1 MSKADLQRDIRA
13 LYRDADGGLD
23 LPGLMDGVCA
33 ALARHPDALA
43 GVSGRYAVLAADTGY
58 ARAFALEDGIFSSL
72 APGAPVDVTVS
83 GCEKDLL
90 AVFRRE
96 LAPLAALLRGKIR
109 VDALRRISLGR
120 RRPFGFPSLSI
131 DTRRT
136 GLL

>member
-1 MSKADLQRDIRA
+1 MSKADLKREIRA

-43 GVSGRYAVLAADTGY
+43 GISGRYAVLAADSGY

-72 APGAPVDVTVS
+72 APGVPVDVAVS

-109 VDALRRISLGR
+109 VRGDRAALMRFAEFL
-120 RRPFGFPSLSI
+120 
-131 DTRRT
+131 
-136 GLL
+136 

>member
-1 MSKADLQRDIRA
+1 MSKADLKREIRA

-58 ARAFALEDGIFSSL
+58 ARAFALEDGAFSSL
-72 APGAPVDVTVS
+72 APDAPVDVIVS

-109 VDALRRISLGR
+109 VRGDRAALMRFAEFL
-120 RRPFGFPSLSI
+120 
-131 DTRRT
+131 
-136 GLL
+136 

>member
-43 GVSGRYAVLAADTGY
+43 GISGRYAVLAADSGY
-58 ARAFALEDGIFSSL
+58 ACAFSETAGGALTSFALEDGAFTSL
-72 APGAPVDVTVS
+72 APDAPVDVAVS

-109 VDALRRISLGR
+109 VRGDRAALMRFAEFL
-120 RRPFGFPSLSI
+120 
-131 DTRRT
+131 
-136 GLL
+136 

>member
-1 MSKADLQRDIRA
+1 MSKADLKREIRA

-43 GVSGRYAVLAADTGY
+43 GISGRYAVLAADSGY

-72 APGAPVDVTVS
+72 APDAPVDVAVS

-109 VDALRRISLGR
+109 VRGDRAALMRFAEFL
-120 RRPFGFPSLSI
+120 
-131 DTRRT
+131 
-136 GLL
+136 

>member
-1 MSKADLQRDIRA
+1 MSKADLQRDLRA
-13 LYRDADGGLD
+13 LYREAGDGQT
-23 LPGLMDGVCA
+23 LPVLMDGVCA

-43 GVSGRYAVLAADTGY
+43 GITGRYAVLAADTGY

-109 VDALRRISLGR
+109 VRGDRAALMRFAEFL
-120 RRPFGFPSLSI
+120 
-131 DTRRT
+131 
-136 GLL
+136 

>member
-1 MSKADLQRDIRA
+1 MSKADLKREIRA

-43 GVSGRYAVLAADTGY
+43 GISGRYAVLAADTGY

-72 APGAPVDVTVS
+72 APDAPVDVAVS

-109 VDALRRISLGR
+109 VRGDRAALMRFAEFL
-120 RRPFGFPSLSI
+120 
-131 DTRRT
+131 
-136 GLL
+136 

>member
-1 MSKADLQRDIRA
+1 MSKADLKQEIRA

-43 GVSGRYAVLAADTGY
+43 GVSGRYAVLAADSGY
-58 ARAFALEDGIFSSL
+58 ARAFALEDGAFSSL
-72 APGAPVDVTVS
+72 APDAPVDVAVS

-109 VDALRRISLGR
+109 VRGDRAALMRFAEFL
-120 RRPFGFPSLSI
+120 
-131 DTRRT
+131 
-136 GLL
+136 

>member
-1 MSKADLQRDIRA
+1 MSKADLKREIRT

-43 GVSGRYAVLAADTGY
+43 GVSGRYAVLAADSGY
-58 ARAFALEDGIFSSL
+58 TRAFALEDGAFSSL
-72 APGAPVDVTVS
+72 APDAPVDVAVS

-109 VDALRRISLGR
+109 VRGDRAALMRFAEFL
-120 RRPFGFPSLSI
+120 
-131 DTRRT
+131 
-136 GLL
+136 

>member
-1 MSKADLQRDIRA
+1 MSKADLKREIRA

-43 GVSGRYAVLAADTGY
+43 GISGRYAVLAADSGY
-58 ARAFALEDGIFSSL
+58 TRAFALEDGAFSSL
-72 APGAPVDVTVS
+72 APDAPVDVTVS

-109 VDALRRISLGR
+109 VRGDRAALMRFAEFL
-120 RRPFGFPSLSI
+120 
-131 DTRRT
+131 
-136 GLL
+136 

>member
-1 MSKADLQRDIRA
+1 MSKADLKREIRA

-23 LPGLMDGVCA
+23 LPGQRGAHAVHQ
-33 ALARHPDALA
+33 ARHPDALA
-43 GVSGRYAVLAADTGY
+43 GISGRYAVLAADTGY

-72 APGAPVDVTVS
+72 APGAPVDVAVS

-109 VDALRRISLGR
+109 VRGDRAALMRFAEFL
-120 RRPFGFPSLSI
+120 
-131 DTRRT
+131 
-136 GLL
+136 

>member
-13 LYRDADGGLD
+13 LYRDADDGLD

-43 GVSGRYAVLAADTGY
+43 GISGRYAVLAADSGY
-58 ARAFALEDGIFSSL
+58 ARAFALEDGAFTSL
-72 APGAPVDVTVS
+72 APDAPVDVAVS

-109 VDALRRISLGR
+109 VRGDRAALMRFAEFL
-120 RRPFGFPSLSI
+120 
-131 DTRRT
+131 
-136 GLL
+136 

>member
-43 GVSGRYAVLAADTGY
+43 GISGRYAVLAADTGY
-58 ARAFALEDGIFSSL
+58 ARAFALEDGAFTSL
-72 APGAPVDVTVS
+72 APDAPVDVAVS
-83 GCEKDLL
+83 GCEKDLH

-109 VDALRRISLGR
+109 VRGDRAALMRFAEFL
-120 RRPFGFPSLSI
+120 
-131 DTRRT
+131 
-136 GLL
+136 

>member
-1 MSKADLQRDIRA
+1 MSKADLKREIRA

-43 GVSGRYAVLAADTGY
+43 GISGRYAVLAADTGY
-58 ARAFALEDGIFSSL
+58 ARAFALEDGVFSSL
-72 APGAPVDVTVS
+72 APDAPVDVAVS

-109 VDALRRISLGR
+109 VRGDRAALMRFAEFL
-120 RRPFGFPSLSI
+120 
-131 DTRRT
+131 
-136 GLL
+136 

>member
-1 MSKADLQRDIRA
+1 MSKADLKREICA

-43 GVSGRYAVLAADTGY
+43 GISGRYAVLAADSGY
-58 ARAFALEDGIFSSL
+58 ARAFALEDGAFTSL
-72 APGAPVDVTVS
+72 APDAPVDVAVS

-109 VDALRRISLGR
+109 VRGDRAALMRFAEFL
-120 RRPFGFPSLSI
+120 
-131 DTRRT
+131 
-136 GLL
+136 

>member
-1 MSKADLQRDIRA
+1 MSKADLKREIRV

-43 GVSGRYAVLAADTGY
+43 GISGRYAVLAADTGY

-72 APGAPVDVTVS
+72 APGAPVDVAVS

-109 VDALRRISLGR
+109 VRGDRAALMRFAEFL
-120 RRPFGFPSLSI
+120 
-131 DTRRT
+131 
-136 GLL
+136 